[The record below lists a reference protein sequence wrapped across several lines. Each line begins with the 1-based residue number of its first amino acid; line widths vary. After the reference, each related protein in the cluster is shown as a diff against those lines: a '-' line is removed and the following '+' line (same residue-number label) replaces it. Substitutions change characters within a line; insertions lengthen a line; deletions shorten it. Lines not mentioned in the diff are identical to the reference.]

1 MENLRRRSAMML
13 TLLGAAL
20 TCVALLAYTGLRRS
34 WSRGGYHF
42 FVLGLFWYGLAMLI
56 ASTLSWFRPVPDW
69 TRHVV
74 IGVMLVGVIGGF
86 YLPPF
91 MTPRWFRAMRR
102 ARR

>member
-1 MENLRRRSAMML
+1 ML

-20 TCVALLAYTGLRRS
+20 TGMGLLAYTGLWRS
-34 WSRGGYHF
+34 WSRGGHHF
-42 FVLGLFWYGLAMLI
+42 YFFGLFWYGLAMLI
-56 ASTLSWFRPVPDW
+56 ASTLFLFRPAPDW
-69 TRHVV
+69 TRYVV

-91 MTPRWFRAMRR
+91 MTPPWFRAMRR

>member
-1 MENLRRRSAMML
+1 ML

-20 TCVALLAYTGLRRS
+20 TGMGLLAYTGLWRS

-42 FVLGLFWYGLAMLI
+42 SVLGLFWYGLSMLF
-56 ASTLSWFRPVPDW
+56 ASTPPSFRPVPDW
-69 TRHVV
+69 IRYAV
-74 IGVMLVGVIGGF
+74 IGLTLVGVIGVF
-86 YLPPF
+86 HLPPF